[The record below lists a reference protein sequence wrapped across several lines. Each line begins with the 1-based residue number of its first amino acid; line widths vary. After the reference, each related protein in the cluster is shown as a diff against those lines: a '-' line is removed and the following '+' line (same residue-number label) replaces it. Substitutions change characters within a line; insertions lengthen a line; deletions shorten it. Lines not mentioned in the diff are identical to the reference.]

1 MNFECSVAWRLE
13 HEHGCVL
20 KIEIDILRPTEGGSS
35 AADLKH
41 ISAAIHIIERVL
53 LAGKA
58 IEVAVSEH
66 TLLAAGVSNAR
77 ISFHIRDPATGL
89 TAAWGL
95 V

>member
-1 MNFECSVAWRLE
+1 MDFECSVTRRSE
-13 HEHGCVL
+13 YEHGCVL
-20 KIEIDILRPTEGGSS
+20 KVEVDVLRATEGGRS

-41 ISAAIHIIERVL
+41 ICAAIHIIERVL

-89 TAAWGL
+89 TAA
-95 V
+95 